1 MSKIDEPIISNYED
15 DEEEHT
21 MISFI
26 PDLMRFG
33 MTELTDDVI
42 ALLSK
47 RVYDIAE
54 TMKDTEV
61 FLNDKLIIGLKRKT
75 IYIEKLDDAVNAGT
89 SLAQNCTLILTEGD
103 SAKAFALSG
112 LDVVSE
118 RNNWGVYPLREE
130 IYTKLAPIE
139 HVLKRPDTY
148 VGSVEA
154 TTERQ
159 WIYNYQE
166 DKLEHKEITYVP
178 AFLRIFNEILVNA
191 VDNKIRDPLMSTIK
205 VKFDK
210 ESKLISVYNNGKG
223 ILIGIH
229 KELNVYVPEMLFGQL
244 MTSSDHSNGRNG
256 LGAKFT
262 NIFSTQ
268 FTVET
273 TDATQKKKY
282 IQSFYNNMSKIDEPI
297 ISNYDDDEEEHT
309 MISFIPDLMR
319 FGMTELTDD
328 VIALLSKRVYDI
340 AEAMKDTEVFLNDKQ
355 IIGLKR
361 KTINVEK
368 LDDAVNAGTSLAQNC
383 TLILTEGDSAKAF
396 ALSGLD
402 VVSERNNWGV
412 YPLRGDID
420 ELSESN
426 LNIETNLQKGN
437 KTTSNK
443 ERKRKLVD
451 IDVETSEPSNQCGRK
466 IKRTNFGI

>member
-1 MSKIDEPIISNYED
+1 E
-15 DEEEHT
+15 
-21 MISFI
+21 F
-26 PDLMRFG
+26 
-33 MTELTDDVI
+33 
-42 ALLSK
+42 
-47 RVYDIAE
+47 DIY
-54 TMKDTEV
+54 
-61 FLNDKLIIGLKRKT
+61 L
-75 IYIEKLDDAVNAGT
+75 
-89 SLAQNCTLILTEGD
+89 
-103 SAKAFALSG
+103 
-112 LDVVSE
+112 LDVEKDSFAGE
-118 RNNWGVYPLREE
+118 TIEE

-340 AEAMKDTEVFLNDKQ
+340 AEAMKDTEPMDEEDHKLVEMAFTKKDTDE
-355 IIGLKR
+355 R
-361 KTINVEK
+361 KTWI
-368 LDDAVNAGTSLAQNC
+368 S
-383 TLILTEGDSAKAF
+383 
-396 ALSGLD
+396 
-402 VVSERNNWGV
+402 
-412 YPLRGDID
+412 DID

>member
-1 MSKIDEPIISNYED
+1 
-15 DEEEHT
+15 
-21 MISFI
+21 
-26 PDLMRFG
+26 
-33 MTELTDDVI
+33 MTL
-42 ALLSK
+42 
-47 RVYDIAE
+47 
-54 TMKDTEV
+54 
-61 FLNDKLIIGLKRKT
+61 
-75 IYIEKLDDAVNAGT
+75 
-89 SLAQNCTLILTEGD
+89 
-103 SAKAFALSG
+103 
-112 LDVVSE
+112 
-118 RNNWGVYPLREE
+118 
-130 IYTKLAPIE
+130 
-139 HVLKRPDTY
+139 PDTY

-328 VIALLSKRVYDI
+328 VIALLSKHLTSRKSPQDI
-340 AEAMKDTEVFLNDKQ
+340 W
-355 IIGLKR
+355 
-361 KTINVEK
+361 
-368 LDDAVNAGTSLAQNC
+368 LDDLDKLEAAWDEFVNDDQEN
-383 TLILTEGDSAKAF
+383 
-396 ALSGLD
+396 
-402 VVSERNNWGV
+402 VSTYNNDGE
-412 YPLRGDID
+412 GDID

>member
-1 MSKIDEPIISNYED
+1 EYAVGTRYKED
-15 DEEEHT
+15 A
-21 MISFI
+21 
-26 PDLMRFG
+26 G
-33 MTELTDDVI
+33 
-42 ALLSK
+42 
-47 RVYDIAE
+47 E
-54 TMKDTEV
+54 T
-61 FLNDKLIIGLKRKT
+61 I
-75 IYIEKLDDAVNAGT
+75 
-89 SLAQNCTLILTEGD
+89 
-103 SAKAFALSG
+103 
-112 LDVVSE
+112 
-118 RNNWGVYPLREE
+118 EE

-256 LGAKFT
+256 L
-262 NIFSTQ
+262 
-268 FTVET
+268 
-273 TDATQKKKY
+273 
-282 IQSFYNNMSKIDEPI
+282 
-297 ISNYDDDEEEHT
+297 
-309 MISFIPDLMR
+309 
-319 FGMTELTDD
+319 
-328 VIALLSKRVYDI
+328 
-340 AEAMKDTEVFLNDKQ
+340 
-355 IIGLKR
+355 
-361 KTINVEK
+361 
-368 LDDAVNAGTSLAQNC
+368 DDAVNAGTSLAQNC

-412 YPLRGDID
+412 YPLRGKLLNVRNASPKK
-420 ELSESN
+420 LSVNREVKA
-426 LNIETNLQKGN
+426 LQQILGLQH
-437 KTTSNK
+437 NK
-443 ERKRKLVD
+443 EYCSVEDLRYGKLMIMTDQDLDGSVEALTEKQWAYNVNDDKLEYKDITYVPAFFKIFDEILVNAADNKIRDPSMNTIKVKFDKELKRISVYNNGKGIPIELHRVKCICTRNAVWTTYDIIKL
-451 IDVETSEPSNQCGRK
+451 
-466 IKRTNFGI
+466 

>member
-1 MSKIDEPIISNYED
+1 
-15 DEEEHT
+15 
-21 MISFI
+21 
-26 PDLMRFG
+26 
-33 MTELTDDVI
+33 MTF
-42 ALLSK
+42 AG
-47 RVYDIAE
+47 E
-54 TMKDTEV
+54 T
-61 FLNDKLIIGLKRKT
+61 I
-75 IYIEKLDDAVNAGT
+75 
-89 SLAQNCTLILTEGD
+89 
-103 SAKAFALSG
+103 
-112 LDVVSE
+112 
-118 RNNWGVYPLREE
+118 EE